1 MPAATRRPRVP
12 RPVGLL
18 AVGVVLALAYL
29 GFSATS
35 QTNEDAVLATLPAV
49 EELAGGASA
58 RGPLLERADRS
69 ARDGQPREPGAG
81 AVDTDARADA
91 ETFAVVADLELGL
104 PHDEVV
110 LVAFHEA
117 MMREALALTPVGRMQ
132 ANDNPTKFSG
142 GQESSDGIGYHVLSS
157 RGRPRPATS
166 AVDIVL
172 PPEATVVAPVT
183 GTVVEARDYALYGST
198 RDWRVVIEP
207 ADRPD
212 LHVVLIHLHRP
223 AVEVGDEIS
232 AGRTPIAAARQLT
245 FTSQVDYVTEQRLPH
260 VHLEVKAATA
270 PAPVDPNAPAVDL
283 DEATD
288 ADLSD

>member
-1 MPAATRRPRVP
+1 MPAATRRPRIP

-29 GFSATS
+29 GFTATS
-35 QTNEDAVLATLPAV
+35 QTSEDAVLATLPALPAPD
-49 EELAGGASA
+49 EPAAGSSA
-58 RGPLLERADRS
+58 RAPLLERADRS
-69 ARDGQPREPGAG
+69 GRDGQQQG
-81 AVDTDARADA
+81 AVDTDASADA
-91 ETFAVVADLELGL
+91 ETFAVVEDLELGL

-110 LVAFHEA
+110 VVAFHEA
-117 MMREALALTPVGRMQ
+117 MMREALAMTPVGRMQ
-132 ANDNPTKFSG
+132 GNDNPTKFSG
-142 GQESSDGIGYHVLSS
+142 GQESPDGISYHVLSS

-172 PPEATVVAPVT
+172 PPDATVVAPVT

-223 AVEVGDEIS
+223 AVEAGDEIT
-232 AGRTPIAAARQLT
+232 AGHTPLAAARQLT

-270 PAPVDPNAPAVDL
+270 PAPVDPNAPAVDP